1 MSRKFPEWSELTAE
15 TKFPQSG
22 TVIYNLYLS
31 APSNPPEKIN
41 SGRRHAMERLNT
53 LPQGLQFLFLPEAP
67 QESYLQRPKKKNPY
81 CFSLSHFAYLRE
93 VPLYS

>member
-53 LPQGLQFLFLPEAP
+53 LPQGLLLFLFLPEVP
-67 QESYLQRPKKKNPY
+67 QESYLQRQKKPHIV
-81 CFSLSHFAYLRE
+81 FL
-93 VPLYS
+93 